1 MKLEMKKLV
10 ERNQELETV
19 NHLLQQRADEL
30 EEYQRVNNL
39 EIKGLPNDFDEMTVL
54 KKIWNKQVETL
65 DETDTDVCHTEKTP
79 TPPGKKTWLFDW
91 HAAPSETPFSLKHE
105 KPGNRVIPW
114 FRRPKQSHFHQWTPR

>member
-54 KKIWNKQVETL
+54 KKTWNKQVETL
-65 DETDTDVCHTEKTP
+65 DETHRCV
-79 TPPGKKTWLFDW
+79 
-91 HAAPSETPFSLKHE
+91 
-105 KPGNRVIPW
+105 
-114 FRRPKQSHFHQWTPR
+114 SHRENSNTPRKKNVIVRLTRRSKRNAVFAKARKAR

>member
-54 KKIWNKQVETL
+54 KKI
-65 DETDTDVCHTEKTP
+65 
-79 TPPGKKTWLFDW
+79 
-91 HAAPSETPFSLKHE
+91 
-105 KPGNRVIPW
+105 
-114 FRRPKQSHFHQWTPR
+114 

>member
-79 TPPGKKTWLFDW
+79 TPPGKKRDC
-91 HAAPSETPFSLKHE
+91 SIDTPLQAK
-105 KPGNRVIPW
+105 RR
-114 FRRPKQSHFHQWTPR
+114 FR